1 MAKTQKPSPDFPL
14 FLHAS
19 GQWSKKIG
27 GKMFYFGKDPERALE
42 RYKAHLAGKQ
52 TKTTT
57 KNVAKDGRPGKP
69 HKDYPLYAHHNGQW
83 AKKVRGTTR
92 FFGPWADPQ
101 GALDKWLE
109 QKDDLLAGREPR
121 LTGEGLTVRSLVNQ
135 FLETKENLV
144 KTGELTKR
152 TWEDYKLIG
161 TKLVKVFGR
170 SRLVADLRPAD
181 FEKLRREFTKGQ
193 GKKRR
198 GHGPNTLLND
208 IGRARVVFNYAYKQG
223 LIDRPIVFGDGFKKP
238 SPVVLRR
245 ERQKNGRKMFTA
257 KQIRTI
263 IEKAGL
269 QLKAMIL
276 LGINC
281 GMGNH
286 DCATLP
292 LSALDLKTGWL
303 DFGRSKTGIETRCQ
317 LWPETIAA
325 LTEVL
330 ANRREPKDRA
340 HADKVFITKYGF
352 PWLSKGKTQ
361 RDNPISKETA
371 KLLKALKIHRP
382 GLGFYALRH
391 TFETIGGESMD
402 QAAVDRIMGH
412 APRANDMS
420 AVYRERVTDKRLFR
434 VARHVRKWLFNSKPS
449 PKTSD
454 APVAPSPVCE

>member
-1 MAKTQKPSPDFPL
+1 MAKPQKPTPDFPL
-14 FLHAS
+14 FPHAS
-19 GQWSKKIG
+19 GQWAKKID
-27 GKMFYFGKDPERALE
+27 GKMYYFGKDAKTALE
-42 RYKAHLAGKQ
+42 RYRAHLSGLPKKSTAKS
-52 TKTTT
+52 
-57 KNVAKDGRPGKP
+57 VAKDGRPGKP

-92 FFGPWADPQ
+92 FFGPWDDPQ
-101 GALDKWLE
+101 GALDKWIE

-121 LTGEGLTVRSLVNQ
+121 VVGEGLTVRSLVNQ

-144 KTGELTKR
+144 KTGELAQR

-161 TKLVKVFGR
+161 VKLVGVFGR
-170 SRLVADLRPAD
+170 TRLVTDLRPAD

-198 GHGPNTLLND
+198 GHGPTALSND
-208 IGRARVVFNYAYKQG
+208 IGRARAFFNYAHKQG
-223 LIDRPIVFGDGFKKP
+223 LIDKPLVFGDGFKKP
-238 SPVVLRR
+238 SQRVMRC
-245 ERQKNGRKMFTA
+245 ERQKKGRKMYTA
-257 KQIRTI
+257 KQIRTMMD
-263 IEKAGL
+263 KAGP

-292 LSALDLKTGWL
+292 VSALDLKTGWL
-303 DFGRSKTGIETRCQ
+303 DFGRSKTGIERRCR
-317 LWPETIAA
+317 LWPETITA
-325 LTEVL
+325 LKDVL
-330 ANRREPKDRA
+330 ANRHEPKDKA

-371 KLLKALKIHRP
+371 KLLKTLKIHRP

-420 AVYRERVTDKRLFR
+420 AVYRERMTDKRLFR
-434 VARHVRKWLFNSKPS
+434 VANHVRKWLFKRKPS
-449 PKTSD
+449 RKKAGECAS
-454 APVAPSPVCE
+454 S